1 MASLADQFAA
11 DAGAGSGK
19 GASLSAQF
27 AADATAAPVPA
38 VAAPATSQQP
48 SKLDQ
53 LGHQLGLTARAGVTG
68 ITALPAIIGDALNSG
83 VNLGIKGINAVADTH
98 IPQLQMPSQLIQQ
111 GMNEAGV
118 AQPQNPTER
127 IVQSAAAGMASVPM
141 SMGVGGILS
150 KSASPVAAAVG
161 NGLRTA
167 PGMQMF
173 GAAGAGA
180 GSQGAAELG
189 LNPWWQL
196 AGGVLGGAAGVAAG
210 SGLTAAARGVSNM
223 ASRATRPPM
232 SAPAAAAKAEVGV
245 DRAIGELGP
254 QGATQ
259 YSQAEIDPLKQA
271 VAQQIQQ
278 FPDVSPAAAV
288 RAQDFRNLGIQPTLG
303 QITRDPMQ
311 FAQEANIRGVPGVGE
326 PLTQRFNAQNTQLQ
340 NNLFGLAGRPADS
353 FTAGT
358 QLQQTLRSIDDQMS
372 GQVRAAYE
380 AARASSGKNLDVPLH
395 GVAQDY
401 AQVLNDF
408 GDKVPSGVRNNFNQL
423 GLMSGTQQKTFS
435 IENAENL
442 LKVINANQSNDPA
455 TNAALAQL
463 RTSVKN
469 AILSADDKGGVYAQA
484 RAMAA
489 QRFALHDQVPA
500 LEAATSGAV
509 APDDFVRRFVTNGKT
524 NDVLSLAN
532 LLREQNRPSTL
543 QEMRNQV
550 GGQLA
555 QAGFG
560 ANPAGDAKF
569 GPAAYANALR
579 NMGDTKLGAFYTPEE
594 IAQLH
599 TIGRVGGYINSHPA
613 AAPVNTSNTASAI
626 FGLMG
631 KGVEAVPY
639 VGKLIQGAQNRAFV
653 QRALAAS
660 LANAGTPTP
669 TYPAPSNALAAALL
683 RAQPPNGGNRTP

>member
-11 DAGAGSGK
+11 DAGTASGK

-27 AADATAAPVPA
+27 AADASAAPAP
-38 VAAPATSQQP
+38 VAAPAPTQHASM
-48 SKLDQ
+48 LEQ
-53 LGHQLGLTARAGVTG
+53 LGHQLGLTARAGATG
-68 ITALPAIIGDALNSG
+68 ITALPAMMGDALNSG
-83 VNLGIKGINAVADTH
+83 VNLGIRGINAVTDSH
-98 IPQLQMPSQLIQQ
+98 IPELQMPSQLVQK
-111 GMNEAGV
+111 GMNAVGLP
-118 AQPQNPTER
+118 QPQNPVER
-127 IVQSAAAGMASVPM
+127 IVQSATAGMASVPT
-141 SMGVGGILS
+141 SMGLGGVLA

-167 PGMQMF
+167 PGMQML

-196 AGGVLGGAAGVAAG
+196 AGGVLGGAAGVGAG
-210 SGLTAAARGVSNM
+210 SGMTAAARGIGNAV
-223 ASRATRPPM
+223 SRATRPPM
-232 SAPAAAAKAEVGV
+232 TAPVAAAKADLGV

-254 QGATQ
+254 QGSAQFTPT
-259 YSQAEIDPLKQA
+259 EIDPLKQA

-311 FAQEANIRGVPGVGE
+311 FAQEMNMRGVPEVGA

-340 NNLFGLAGRPADS
+340 QNLYGLAGRPSDTFA
-353 FTAGT
+353 AGS
-358 QLQQTLRSIDDQMS
+358 QLQQTLKSIDDQMA
-372 GQVRAAYE
+372 GQVRSAYE
-380 AARASSGKNLDVPLH
+380 AARASSGKNLDVPLQ
-395 GVAQDY
+395 GIAQDY

-423 GLMSGTQQKTFS
+423 GLMSGTQQKIFS

-455 TNAALAQL
+455 TNAALGRL
-463 RTSVKN
+463 RASVKS
-469 AILSADDKGGVYAQA
+469 AILNADDQGGVYAGA
-484 RAMAA
+484 RQLAA
-489 QRFALHDQVPA
+489 QRFALHEQVPA
-500 LEAATSGAV
+500 LEAAASESV

-560 ANPAGDAKF
+560 TNPAGDAKF
-569 GPAAYANALR
+569 GPVAYANALR
-579 NMGDTKLGAFYTPEE
+579 NMGDTKLSAFYTPDE

-669 TYPAPSNALAAALL
+669 SYPAPSNALAAALL
-683 RAQPPNGGNRTP
+683 RAQAPNGGNGSP